1 MLTKYINYLISS
13 VSYLIQKRHNMYY
26 LLFDHHKCNT
36 NKQTNALLSIKM
48 PTMSSIINKNH
59 SIQLIHKIIYS
70 LDRTIQKQNHIY
82 NVVRNIVIMVVF

>member
-36 NKQTNALLSIKM
+36 NKQTNKC
-48 PTMSSIINKNH
+48 
-59 SIQLIHKIIYS
+59 LIVNQDAHNEQYNQYKSQY
-70 LDRTIQKQNHIY
+70 TIDSQNNLFIG
-82 NVVRNIVIMVVF
+82 